1 MCVCVCV
8 GNLLSPTAWQ
18 TWYTGRTRKGYPVT
32 SEIGTLCKHEKGTAV
47 KHDSRQTRQGKEKK
61 EGTRTPHHH
70 GGTTFFLLAILS
82 NGPWGNFCLFGDS
95 GVRVVDQCGEIA
107 CLLSL
112 TLDRAAFRF
121 ARFHD
126 SLRLRLSLRGGDVP
140 LFSAVESVGFSRL
153 MYLIVLMSGI

>member
-1 MCVCVCV
+1 M
-8 GNLLSPTAWQ
+8 
-18 TWYTGRTRKGYPVT
+18 
-32 SEIGTLCKHEKGTAV
+32 I
-47 KHDSRQTRQGKEKK
+47 QGKRGKGKIK

-82 NGPWGNFCLFGDS
+82 NGPWPMGDFCLGDS
-95 GVRVVDQCGEIA
+95 EVRVVDQCGEIA

>member
-1 MCVCVCV
+1 M
-8 GNLLSPTAWQ
+8 G
-18 TWYTGRTRKGYPVT
+18 
-32 SEIGTLCKHEKGTAV
+32 
-47 KHDSRQTRQGKEKK
+47 D
-61 EGTRTPHHH
+61 
-70 GGTTFFLLAILS
+70 
-82 NGPWGNFCLFGDS
+82 FCLGDS

-121 ARFHD
+121 ARF
-126 SLRLRLSLRGGDVP
+126 LRLASTSTRSLSLRGGDVP

>member
-1 MCVCVCV
+1 M
-8 GNLLSPTAWQ
+8 
-18 TWYTGRTRKGYPVT
+18 T

-121 ARFHD
+121 ARFYD
-126 SLRLRLSLRGGDVP
+126 SLRLRLSL
-140 LFSAVESVGFSRL
+140 SAAGMYPCFRL
-153 MYLIVLMSGI
+153 SSQWVFLV